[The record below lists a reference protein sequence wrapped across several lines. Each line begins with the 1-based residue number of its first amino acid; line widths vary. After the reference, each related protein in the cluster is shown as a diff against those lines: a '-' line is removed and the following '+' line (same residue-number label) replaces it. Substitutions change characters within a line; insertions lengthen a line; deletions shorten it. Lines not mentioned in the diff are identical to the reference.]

1 MIIGYSVSTLALRVV
16 RKRKAENICEASKK
30 KKKKSKKRRSKELS
44 QNLLEKM
51 GLLKRVSINGKA
63 LILAVRSSTKAVSV
77 LQS

>member
-1 MIIGYSVSTLALRVV
+1 MKQAR
-16 RKRKAENICEASKK
+16 
-30 KKKKSKKRRSKELS
+30 KKKSKKRKSKELS

-63 LILAVRSSTKAVSV
+63 STLAVRSSTNAFSV